1 MLRLAAARSS
11 RAALPLRRVRGMCA
25 VADPDKIVKDLDV
38 AITDFTTKME
48 NPPPPP
54 DYTVAQIQA
63 DAETGSINVSKVGEI
78 FGSHEPEQRKIMM
91 TIASRI
97 NELARGIQDT
107 KVESI
112 DWDMWTERYTSIG
125 MGEFIEKFKADALA
139 AEAEQEAEIAAENEK
154 LMAEWT
160 SEITK
165 VMEGPKGLKAAYTEM
180 ESRCKKIQADTI
192 STLEEM
198 KTDAMEIDTLTIA
211 SILEK
216 NPEWKAAIEEDISNN
231 IWDPSHIPDKI
242 KDSIGPPADKEAIA
256 A

>member
-1 MLRLAAARSS
+1 MLRLAAARS
-11 RAALPLRRVRGMCA
+11 AALPLRRVRGMCA

-160 SEITK
+160 AEITK

>member
-1 MLRLAAARSS
+1 M
-11 RAALPLRRVRGMCA
+11 G
-25 VADPDKIVKDLDV
+25 
-38 AITDFTTKME
+38 
-48 NPPPPP
+48 
-54 DYTVAQIQA
+54 
-63 DAETGSINVSKVGEI
+63 
-78 FGSHEPEQRKIMM
+78 MM

-125 MGEFIEKFKADALA
+125 MGEFIEKFKADALT

-180 ESRCKKIQADTI
+180 KS
-192 STLEEM
+192 
-198 KTDAMEIDTLTIA
+198 DAMEIDTLTIA

>member
-1 MLRLAAARSS
+1 M
-11 RAALPLRRVRGMCA
+11 G
-25 VADPDKIVKDLDV
+25 
-38 AITDFTTKME
+38 
-48 NPPPPP
+48 
-54 DYTVAQIQA
+54 
-63 DAETGSINVSKVGEI
+63 
-78 FGSHEPEQRKIMM
+78 MM

-107 KVESI
+107 K
-112 DWDMWTERYTSIG
+112 
-125 MGEFIEKFKADALA
+125 GEFIEKFKADALA

-216 NPEWKAAIEEDISNN
+216 NPEWK
-231 IWDPSHIPDKI
+231 
-242 KDSIGPPADKEAIA
+242 
-256 A
+256 